1 MAASEGRELGRKSAL
16 LNQEPAPGSRT
27 LGHPQLDRRLARLG
41 TEVGCEKVSRPLQV
55 AAAATQV
62 PRTALLDEAPRPS
75 LGKEAAVE
83 RSPDRRV
90 VEAATSSPGL
100 DGVAVLPVSA
110 SQAQGFIPLASGSV
124 PPVSR
129 GLPNGARPLQD
140 TTQRVALPQGRSGE
154 AAVATPGLLPLKHL
168 EPIYVRV
175 QSDQTIQKEKSVLC
189 PSTVQSIVQPTEKN
203 SKMLEFNVVNPQIIR
218 LLPLTGT
225 ESQQFFICNSS
236 EPTVQ
241 LLLQNPLPPLG
252 QVSVAKISTH
262 GQTNATDATAAVD
275 SLSTNRV
282 SVCSEKSLTNQE
294 KKEKV
299 KKPLKVK
306 TRSGRVSQPPKY
318 KIKDYKFIK
327 MEDLADCHQSDSDDY
342 SELSLEDDGDKEKAM
357 CSLFDPLMYNLRP
370 KLFKCQSCDKSY
382 IGKGGLARH
391 YKLNPDHG
399 QQEPSLSSP
408 TSRPHGTALLEHTRK
423 TSVKSHASAEDKKF
437 VQQLS
442 SHRLYLGPGRLRRT
456 GRLSQSKKTERSRHS
471 GGFNR
476 PGQFRSKSLNNM
488 SAEHHSIFRRKT
500 RLKELIE
507 QSSIEDFIELAVP
520 RLTTLITVFEF
531 LLKKV
536 EKKCSAK
543 APFPDVYKE
552 FEELHGMVKRMCQDY
567 FSNPELNEP
576 MEIKNPKVAESLGI
590 TDSCI
595 KTQQIHTNSMSACI
609 NTTFEHV
616 FTEISGRKRATEN
629 SDEMLPVAKKTTVG
643 NLLENIDYSKLGG
656 MKEGIH
662 PHQGAS
668 STIYICPGSALVE
681 EEHESQ
687 EQEIAS
693 DQIDQDLYDQCTQVT
708 HETLQPSSKSG
719 FDCSDYLNLME

>member
-27 LGHPQLDRRLARLG
+27 LGHPQLDRRLPRLG
-41 TEVGCEKVSRPLQV
+41 TEVGCEKVSRPLEV
-55 AAAATQV
+55 AAAAATQV
-62 PRTALLDEAPRPS
+62 PRTALLEEAPRPS

-83 RSPDRRV
+83 RWPDRRV

-110 SQAQGFIPLASGSV
+110 SQSQGFIPLASGSV

-140 TTQRVALPQGRSGE
+140 TAQRVALPQGRSGE
-154 AAVATPGLLPLKHL
+154 AAAATPGLLPLKHL
-168 EPIYVRV
+168 ESICVRV
-175 QSDQTIQKEKSVLC
+175 QSDHTIQKEKSVLC

-203 SKMLEFNVVNPQIIR
+203 SKKLEFSVVNPQIIR

-241 LLLQNPLPPLG
+241 LLLQNPLPPFG
-252 QVSVAKISTH
+252 QVSVAKIPTH

-282 SVCSEKSLTNQE
+282 SVCSEKSLTNHK

-306 TRSGRVSQPPKY
+306 TRSGRISQPPKY

-327 MEDLADCHQSDSDDY
+327 TEDLADCHQSDSDDY
-342 SELSLEDDGDKEKAM
+342 SELSLEDDGDKEKAV

-408 TSRPHGTALLEHTRK
+408 TSRPHGMALLEHTRK

-488 SAEHHSIFRRKT
+488 SAEHHSIFRRKA

-536 EKKCSAK
+536 
-543 APFPDVYKE
+543 
-552 FEELHGMVKRMCQDY
+552 
-567 FSNPELNEP
+567 
-576 MEIKNPKVAESLGI
+576 AESLGI

-609 NTTFEHV
+609 NTTFDHL
-616 FTEISGRKRATEN
+616 FTEISGRKRANEN

-643 NLLENIDYSKLGG
+643 NLLENIDYSKHGG

-662 PHQGAS
+662 PHQGAN
-668 STIYICPGSALVE
+668 STIYICPGSALLE
-681 EEHESQ
+681 EEHESR

>member
-27 LGHPQLDRRLARLG
+27 LGHPQLDRRLPRLG
-41 TEVGCEKVSRPLQV
+41 TEVGCEKVSRPLEV
-55 AAAATQV
+55 AAAATHV

-83 RSPDRRV
+83 RWPDRRV

-110 SQAQGFIPLASGSV
+110 SQSQGFIPLASGSV

-129 GLPNGARPLQD
+129 GLPNWARPLQD
-140 TTQRVALPQGRSGE
+140 TAQRVALPQGRSGE
-154 AAVATPGLLPLKHL
+154 AAAATPGLLPLKHL
-168 EPIYVRV
+168 ESICVRV
-175 QSDQTIQKEKSVLC
+175 QSDHTIQKEKSVLC
-189 PSTVQSIVQPTEKN
+189 PSTVQSIIQPTEKN
-203 SKMLEFNVVNPQIIR
+203 SKKLEFNVVNPQIIR

-241 LLLQNPLPPLG
+241 LLLQNPLLPLG
-252 QVSVAKISTH
+252 QVTVAKIPTH

-282 SVCSEKSLTNQE
+282 SICSEKSLTNHE

-306 TRSGRVSQPPKY
+306 TRSGRISQPPKY

-327 MEDLADCHQSDSDDY
+327 TEDLADCHQSDSDDY

-442 SHRLYLGPGRLRRT
+442 SHRLYLDPGRLRRT

-488 SAEHHSIFRRKT
+488 SAEHQSIFRRKA

-507 QSSIEDFIELAVP
+507 QSSIEDFIELVVP

-531 LLKKV
+531 LLK
-536 EKKCSAK
+536 
-543 APFPDVYKE
+543 
-552 FEELHGMVKRMCQDY
+552 
-567 FSNPELNEP
+567 
-576 MEIKNPKVAESLGI
+576 KVAESLGI

-643 NLLENIDYSKLGG
+643 NLLENIDYSKHGG

-662 PHQGAS
+662 PHQGAN
-668 STIYICPGSALVE
+668 STIYICPGSALLE
-681 EEHESQ
+681 EEHESL

>member
-27 LGHPQLDRRLARLG
+27 LGHPQLDRRLPRLG
-41 TEVGCEKVSRPLQV
+41 TEVGCEKVSRPLEV
-55 AAAATQV
+55 AAAATHV

-83 RSPDRRV
+83 RWPDRRV

-110 SQAQGFIPLASGSV
+110 SQSQGFIPLASGSV

-129 GLPNGARPLQD
+129 GLPNWARPLQD
-140 TTQRVALPQGRSGE
+140 TAQRVALPQGRSGE
-154 AAVATPGLLPLKHL
+154 AAAATPGLLPLKHL
-168 EPIYVRV
+168 ESICVRV
-175 QSDQTIQKEKSVLC
+175 QSDHTIQKEKSVLC
-189 PSTVQSIVQPTEKN
+189 PSTVQSIIQPTEKN
-203 SKMLEFNVVNPQIIR
+203 SKKLEFNVVNPQIIR

-241 LLLQNPLPPLG
+241 LLLQNPLLPLG
-252 QVSVAKISTH
+252 QVTVAKIPTH

-282 SVCSEKSLTNQE
+282 SICSEKSLTNHE

-306 TRSGRVSQPPKY
+306 TRSGRISQPPKY

-327 MEDLADCHQSDSDDY
+327 TEDLADCHQSDSDDY

-423 TSVKSHASAEDKKF
+423 TSV
-437 VQQLS
+437 
-442 SHRLYLGPGRLRRT
+442 
-456 GRLSQSKKTERSRHS
+456 
-471 GGFNR
+471 
-476 PGQFRSKSLNNM
+476 
-488 SAEHHSIFRRKT
+488 
-500 RLKELIE
+500 LIE
-507 QSSIEDFIELAVP
+507 QSSIEDFIELVVP

-543 APFPDVYKE
+543 APFPDVYRE

-643 NLLENIDYSKLGG
+643 NLLENIDYSKHGG

-662 PHQGAS
+662 PHQGAN
-668 STIYICPGSALVE
+668 STIYICPGSALLE
-681 EEHESQ
+681 EEHESL

>member
-536 EKKCSAK
+536 
-543 APFPDVYKE
+543 
-552 FEELHGMVKRMCQDY
+552 
-567 FSNPELNEP
+567 
-576 MEIKNPKVAESLGI
+576 AESLGI